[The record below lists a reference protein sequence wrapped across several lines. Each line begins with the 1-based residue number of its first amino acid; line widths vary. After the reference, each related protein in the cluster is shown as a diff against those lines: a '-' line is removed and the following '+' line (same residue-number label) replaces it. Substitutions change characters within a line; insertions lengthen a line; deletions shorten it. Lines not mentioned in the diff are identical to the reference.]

1 MTHKTTCITG
11 EFYKDCGCRYSGT
24 EGTRLKKLITASDD
38 RKGDIYKFLFFVMIL
53 FECSAVSAQQDQLIE
68 YARTHRGN
76 ALYTRFGIHDGN
88 RVAITFRNDGS
99 ISGTH
104 PNDIRGAWPY
114 PATMDSYVGDIT
126 PMIGVEL
133 PLRDYNGDGKVDTIH
148 SVTITP
154 GPRYGQSSKIDP
166 ADGHFQGFEPEPG
179 YVNASQDTVASSNI
193 PTSWPSVWPDHPD
206 WVDPVTGE
214 AVWNSYFGKGTIIK
228 GQESY
233 FVMDDA
239 QDNSVQI
246 RASNFFHPDSTDTT
260 RCGVGL
266 VVRVRGLQFS
276 DERLQDMIFWLYEFT
291 NIGTTNYRK
300 VVFGTVFGGCVG
312 DVGQNYV
319 DCSDDMG
326 FFDMNNN
333 MVYTWDSDD
342 KTSDPLWIP
351 LSRVIPGAKTNIGYA
366 GYAFLESPGN
376 EHDGID
382 NDNDAVDPGSP
393 QFQQSDFI
401 FNSASNSYVVSR
413 TLSRTNAGTNPDWP
427 NNEIILINPKT
438 YRRTIVRLDALL
450 KSDIDTAIVY
460 SLGMPYKIY
469 NGEILSEISNNGF
482 DDNLNGL
489 IDENYNIHYQ
499 RVFKT
504 SQGQV
509 YRTDLRPLYYRNY
522 FTGAGL
528 NNTMID
534 EGRDSGPGA
543 MVTGWVPDYTQP
555 RDPVTGK
562 FPGVVKSH
570 WSGDENAN
578 WNPKHDDIGADGVPN
593 THDSGEGDGIPTEGE
608 PHFDKTDANESDQ
621 IGLTSFNFFGP
632 SASPPMNNSE
642 VLWSRMV
649 PGYFDVIPQL
659 PMDGDFIF
667 SSGYFT
673 LSSLETQRAS
683 LALIFGQ
690 DSAAIFKNKQIVQ
703 AFYDSSYTY
712 VPTEVA
718 QSQTHPPLKFS
729 LSQNYPNPFNPSTV
743 ITYNL
748 PSGTHVTVTL
758 YDVLGRIVRTL
769 VDERQGAGTHS
780 VSLNASTLSSGVYF
794 YKLKAGNSVEVKK
807 MMVLK

>member
-1 MTHKTTCITG
+1 M
-11 EFYKDCGCRYSGT
+11 S
-24 EGTRLKKLITASDD
+24 
-38 RKGDIYKFLFFVMIL
+38 KFLFFILTL
-53 FECSAVSAQQDQLIE
+53 FECAAVFCQQDQLVQ
-68 YARTHRGN
+68 YAKTHRGN

-88 RVAITFRNDGS
+88 RAAITFRNNGS
-99 ISGTH
+99 ISGTNA
-104 PNDIRGAWPY
+104 NDIRGAWPY
-114 PATMDSYVGDIT
+114 PATMDSYIGDVT

-133 PLRDYNGDGKVDTIH
+133 PLRDYNGDGKVDTLH
-148 SVTITP
+148 SITITP

-179 YVNASQDTVASSNI
+179 YVNAGQDTIAMSNV

-206 WVDPVTGE
+206 WVDPVTSK

-239 QDNSVQI
+239 QDNSVQM
-246 RASNFFHPDSTDTT
+246 RTSNLFHPDSTDIT
-260 RCGVGL
+260 RRGVGL

-319 DCSDDMG
+319 DCGDDMG
-326 FFDMNNN
+326 FFDLNNN
-333 MVYTWDSDD
+333 LVYTWDSDD
-342 KTSDPLWIP
+342 KTSDALWIP

-376 EHDGID
+376 GHDGID

-393 QFQQSDFI
+393 QFQQSDFT
-401 FNSASNSYVVSR
+401 FSSTSNSYVMSR
-413 TLSRTNAGTNPDWP
+413 TLSRTSPGTNSNWP
-427 NNEIILINPKT
+427 NNEIILINPTT
-438 YRRTIVRLDALL
+438 YARTIVRLDTLL
-450 KSDIDTAIVY
+450 KSDTDTATVY
-460 SLGMPYKIY
+460 SLGVPYKIY
-469 NGEILSEISNNGF
+469 NGETLSEISNNGL

-489 IDENYNIHYQ
+489 IDENYSIHYQ

-509 YRTDLRPLYYRNY
+509 YKTDLRPLYYRNY

-534 EGRDSGPGA
+534 EGRDSGPGTV
-543 MVTGWVPDYTQP
+543 VTGWVPDYSQP

-562 FPGVVKSH
+562 YPGTVKSH
-570 WSGDENAN
+570 WAGDENGN
-578 WNPKHDDIGADGVPN
+578 WDPKHDDVGADGVPF
-593 THDSGEGDGIPTEGE
+593 THDQGEDDGIPTEGE

-642 VLWSRMV
+642 ALWSRMV

-673 LSSLETQRAS
+673 LLPLETQRAS

-712 VPTEVA
+712 VPTEVM
-718 QSQTHPPLKFS
+718 QSQAHPPFEFS
-729 LSQNYPNPFNPSTV
+729 LSQNYPNPFNPTTV
-743 ITYNL
+743 ISYQL
-748 PSGTHVTVTL
+748 SAVSRVAL
-758 YDVLGRIVRTL
+758 KVYDVLGREVVTL
-769 VDERQGAGTHS
+769 VNERQKAGSYS
-780 VSLNASTLSSGVYF
+780 VNFDASALPSGVYF
-794 YKLKAGNSVEVKK
+794 YRITAGSFVATKKLVVVK
-807 MMVLK
+807 